1 MAFVYHSQQ
10 HSPLS
15 NLPSKV
21 SSSQGTDASEHLV
34 FGKQLSLISCASS
47 LSIEENIHGS
57 V

>member
-47 LSIEENIHGS
+47 LSIEENIHAS